1 MKIAIEKFWCVK
13 YYKAQPYN
21 MEHTLCVCVGCIFI
35 IVTLVSDIYKNE
47 FVISFLYM
55 TSYDYITFDFIGLF
69 QRNRFSKIVSLKK
82 TLQYKFLKE
91 LTVEDLQDD
100 KKALEKLNKCWK
112 VFVRY

>member
-1 MKIAIEKFWCVK
+1 
-13 YYKAQPYN
+13 
-21 MEHTLCVCVGCIFI
+21 
-35 IVTLVSDIYKNE
+35 
-47 FVISFLYM
+47 M
-55 TSYDYITFDFIGLF
+55 TSYDYITFDPIGLF
-69 QRNRFSKIVSLKK
+69 QRNRFSKIVSLKN